1 MKKRFASATKV
12 LAGWLQG
19 IIGIVFAL
27 VQLSGQLTRRFERSS
42 ILVLFLYFW
51 VYTQGIELIITV

>member
-19 IIGIVFAL
+19 IIGIVGAL
-27 VQLSGQLTRRFERSS
+27 VVVQLSGQLTGRKDLRF
-42 ILVLFLYFW
+42 
-51 VYTQGIELIITV
+51 